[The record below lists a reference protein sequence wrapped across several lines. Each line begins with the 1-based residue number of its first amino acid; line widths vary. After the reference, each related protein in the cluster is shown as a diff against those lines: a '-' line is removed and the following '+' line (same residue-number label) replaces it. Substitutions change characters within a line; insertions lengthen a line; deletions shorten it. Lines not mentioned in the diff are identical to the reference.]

1 MNEITSDIIK
11 QQIATL
17 EAELLQ
23 ANNSGQPFAVKQQLI
38 QRINILKNQLEEP
51 LSGMQTPFLSD
62 DDGSQTGDE

>member
-23 ANNSGQPFAVKQQLI
+23 AKNSGQPVAVKQQLI
-38 QRINILKNQLEEP
+38 QRINILKSQLEEP
-51 LSGMQTPFLSD
+51 LSGIETAFPND
-62 DDGSQTGDE
+62 DESAQTGDE

>member
-23 ANNSGQPFAVKQQLI
+23 ANNSGQPFAVKQQLV
-38 QRINILKNQLEEP
+38 QRINVLKNQLEEP
-51 LSGMQTPFLSD
+51 PGGMEMTSASD
-62 DDGSQTGDE
+62 DDNLQTGDD